1 MKKII
6 VTALSVLFAL
16 LMLVSCSQK
25 ESYVFTPEVL
35 VAQGENEQEQIG
47 FNSHVTITEGAYS
60 SRAFGSD
67 EVYVN
72 DGTFSLCGVK
82 IGDSWEKFAQSF
94 MLKSGEAMWETCL
107 YVTDEEIIFNYPAY
121 DGAAL
126 SFGKYD
132 DAFLTVGYSDR
143 KDSDQWNT
151 MTAEVLKNTWNIEQ
165 NYEFDGICIISA
177 GLDENGIINQIDVD
191 YGSQEEFNEKEN
203 YRTAVDYFA
212 MEEESY
218 SKLDTEPVEE

>member
-121 DGAAL
+121 DGSAL

-212 MEEESY
+212 IEEESY
-218 SKLDTEPVEE
+218 SKLDTAPVEE